1 MKKKQFNTKLLFQK
15 TTIVSFNAMKK
26 IHGGQLVNVDTVPIS
41 VDGLTC
47 LTLLECQTQTKENQH
62 TCFITCN
69 DCPRPTT
76 RPQSYDNNNCG
87 TGDVTKTG
95 CFETRH
101 VC

>member
-47 LTLLECQTQTKENQH
+47 LTLQDCQTQTKDNQH

-69 DCPRPTT
+69 DCPRPTRT
-76 RPQSYDNNNCG
+76 DTVNSNGC
-87 TGDVTKTG
+87 TGDVTRVG
-95 CFETRH
+95 CFETRD